1 MTSDTVLM
9 IILGNSF
16 LSQLKYSGLVD
27 RSELLQNNI
36 TLQTEIS
43 PLSDVEQKLTD
54 KKCYVNQTS
63 DILSLSLSLSL
74 SYVSY
79 LQHSSRLRGGVTMID
94 TISNISD

>member
-9 IILGNSF
+9 IIFGNSF

-63 DILSLSLSLSL
+63 DILSLSLSHI
-74 SYVSY
+74 SY